1 MKNKTQ
7 SGLTLQTSLIFFV
20 KLARQCNVSSPQ
32 ASSDEMAGVMD
43 EQINHR
49 SMNRDQSIAFKPSGT
64 KKREVIVLEVEGSLH
79 PQLLHIL

>member
-1 MKNKTQ
+1 MAHFLGLKQVGLCFMKNKSK

-49 SMNRDQSIAFKPSGT
+49 KMNRDQSIAFKPSGT
-64 KKREVIVLEVEGSLH
+64 KIEKLMW
-79 PQLLHIL
+79 